1 MFAKCLQN
9 MSLEGFNMKPATTI
23 AMILL
28 SLVAIAHLLRVLY
41 GLEIIVGSWSVPM
54 WGSYLGIAIPG
65 ALAFFIYRE
74 HQ

>member
-1 MFAKCLQN
+1 MIQ
-9 MSLEGFNMKPATTI
+9 EGFNMKPATKI

-28 SLVAIAHLLRVLY
+28 SLVAIAHLLRVLF
-41 GLEIIVGSWSVPM
+41 GLEVIVGNWNAPM
-54 WGSYLGIAIPG
+54 WVSYLGIVIPG